1 MLINLRRK
9 LFSLIF
15 IPNLV
20 FVFLGG
26 MMTESQD
33 YLSEKSKIKPLT
45 VADLKKLVPENIS
58 GWKAVSEDQVFDP
71 ETIFNYINGAG
82 EVYRSYNFRLLFA
95 RRFQQPEKPDLV
107 VDLFDMGTSYDAFGV
122 FTHDREG
129 EKVEIGQMGV
139 YKGGLLSFWKNRFF
153 VSVYAEDETQETK
166 EAVLELGRQIALR
179 IETEGRLPDL
189 LDFLPEAGLDKETVR
204 YFHTHHILNYHFFI
218 SDENILQLG
227 PETEAV
233 LAQYKYSG
241 LLPVF
246 LLVVRYADENQAL
259 YAWDVFCRNYM
270 PEARIPGEIKVED
283 GTWTVAKTRGRL
295 LAAVFQASTDREARS
310 LIDNVLFREG
320 GEK

>member
-1 MLINLRRK
+1 MLFNLRRK

-15 IPNLV
+15 ILNLA

-26 MMTESQD
+26 MMTESRD

-45 VADLKKLVPENIS
+45 AADLRKLVPENIS

-82 EVYRSYNFRLLFA
+82 EVYRSYNFRLLLA

-107 VDLFDMGTSYDAFGV
+107 VDLFDMGTSYEAFGV

-166 EAVLELGRQIALR
+166 EAMLELGRQIALR

-189 LDFLPEAGLDKETVR
+189 LDFLPEARLDRETVR

-241 LLPVF
+241 RLPVF

-259 YAWDVFCRNYM
+259 YAWNVFCKNYM
-270 PEARIPGEIKVED
+270 PDARIPGEIKVED

-295 LAAVFQASTDREARS
+295 LVAVFQASTDREARS

-320 GEK
+320 GGK